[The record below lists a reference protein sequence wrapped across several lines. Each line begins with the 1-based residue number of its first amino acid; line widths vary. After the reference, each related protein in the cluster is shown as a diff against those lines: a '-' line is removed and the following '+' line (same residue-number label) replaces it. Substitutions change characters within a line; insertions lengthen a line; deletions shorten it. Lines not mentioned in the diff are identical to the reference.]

1 MFTLSGLCSGLTEA
15 FVINP
20 FEVVK
25 VKLQAERDVFKKV
38 QYGISNIS
46 MCRGSGQQKNKGV
59 TTIFWNSALKSFCK
73 YSNNIHVQVFMDYL
87 TSCSYIAKLLIYLV
101 GGQTN

>member
-38 QYGISNIS
+38 KYCISN
-46 MCRGSGQQKNKGV
+46 N
-59 TTIFWNSALKSFCK
+59 
-73 YSNNIHVQVFMDYL
+73 
-87 TSCSYIAKLLIYLV
+87 
-101 GGQTN
+101 

>member
-38 QYGISNIS
+38 QYGL
-46 MCRGSGQQKNKGV
+46 M
-59 TTIFWNSALKSFCK
+59 
-73 YSNNIHVQVFMDYL
+73 SNN
-87 TSCSYIAKLLIYLV
+87 
-101 GGQTN
+101 